1 MPLHI
6 RDDDVR
12 AMAQRLAEARSTT
25 VTDAVRAA
33 LRRDLDS
40 LDAAQARRDRRLRAH
55 FEKWRHEEA
64 PRPWGDA
71 DMYDEH
77 GIPR

>member
-1 MPLHI
+1 MPLYI
-6 RDDDVR
+6 RDDNVR

-33 LRRDLDS
+33 LRRELDS
-40 LDAAQARRDRRLRAH
+40 LDAARAERDRRLRVL
-55 FEKWRHEEA
+55 FEKWRHQET